1 MSAAG
6 LTRIEALGKDNY
18 DTWKLQMQ
26 AVLIKND
33 AWAYVSG
40 FFAQPTHV
48 AGDVASTSATK
59 QWKVNDSKAKLDII
73 LSISPSELKQIKGC
87 ETSRDV

>member
-40 FFAQPTHV
+40 FFAHPTHV
-48 AGDVASTSATK
+48 VGDAASASATK
-59 QWKVNDSKAKLDII
+59 QWKVNDSKAKSDII
-73 LSISPSELKQIKGC
+73 LSISPSELK
-87 ETSRDV
+87 